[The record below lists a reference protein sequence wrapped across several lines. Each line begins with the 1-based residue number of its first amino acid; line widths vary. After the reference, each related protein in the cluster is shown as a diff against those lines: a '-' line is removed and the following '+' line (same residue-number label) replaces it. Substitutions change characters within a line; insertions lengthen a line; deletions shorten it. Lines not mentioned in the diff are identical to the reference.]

1 MDCTKSHH
9 PNVLA
14 RWPSRGAGS
23 ARMTAVTAYPTIGPN
38 SGNSARSAEDIW
50 PWFRGRTLKVSM
62 ALATL
67 GLVIFLS
74 ASIKVSS
81 FDGLKGLP
89 ALLEQQALQL
99 FDGVLDPSQVRIHGQ
114 RALEVVEGTLGLRE
128 PQVDHAVSAQGA
140 EVVGVALHHLIAVG
154 RGLAVLAGEVVH
166 GRSLVPPLGER
177 GAGVDDLRERLDRA
191 GHVALLHLRDAE
203 GEQPVGLRVPRPA
216 PDLPQG
222 LLGEPAYDGIV
233 VAQGL
238 DERGHVCGDAHLREP
253 QRAAASCLH
262 VAARPK
268 GLEGR
273 LARRL
278 LRARG
283 GRQGG

>member
-81 FDGLKGLP
+81 
-89 ALLEQQALQL
+89 
-99 FDGVLDPSQVRIHGQ
+99 S
-114 RALEVVEGTLGLRE
+114 
-128 PQVDHAVSAQGA
+128 
-140 EVVGVALHHLIAVG
+140 
-154 RGLAVLAGEVVH
+154 
-166 GRSLVPPLGER
+166 
-177 GAGVDDLRERLDRA
+177 RA
-191 GHVALLHLRDAE
+191 GSAFSDGQFRILLA
-203 GEQPVGLRVPRPA
+203 
-216 PDLPQG
+216 
-222 LLGEPAYDGIV
+222 
-233 VAQGL
+233 
-238 DERGHVCGDAHLREP
+238 
-253 QRAAASCLH
+253 
-262 VAARPK
+262 
-268 GLEGR
+268 R
-273 LARRL
+273 LARAAFRVPLFPTVYFRILLARL
-278 LRARG
+278 ARAVFRVPLFPTVYFRILLARLAFG
-283 GRQGG
+283 CTSHYNVCRRLWS